1 MKIPVREQETF
12 FRTPHSPQREC
23 GIGGFTLSQWPSE
36 AKFVAIRI
44 GQVKEPLSPFGI
56 ARCRRFDDPHSAR
69 PFAWTWPHGAR
80 LFGRPRT
87 ELRHS
92 FRNAFFDQSKR
103 KRHETRRQGRADHR
117 AAQGIG
123 FGIAK
128 RFVRAG
134 SRMAIADLN
143 LQLHRM
149 RPPGGR
155 GEFEDDAA
163 AAPGWPGGGPFPPV
177 GRGAA
182 DAVLSERGGVARGRS
197 GGAAQAARDENI
209 FSTIKF
215 LDPPLWLTFGTPCR
229 LLR

>member
-1 MKIPVREQETF
+1 MEPEIF

-149 RPPGGR
+149 RPPTGIRFRPSPRQLSEQVPPRRSRSRAAVDDHCGSRTCWSRGGTFSPR
-155 GEFEDDAA
+155 CRCSADACLSA
-163 AAPGWPGGGPFPPV
+163 KGAVATRRYAGAAPATPDDNNV
-177 GRGAA
+177 
-182 DAVLSERGGVARGRS
+182 
-197 GGAAQAARDENI
+197 
-209 FSTIKF
+209 FST
-215 LDPPLWLTFGTPCR
+215 
-229 LLR
+229 